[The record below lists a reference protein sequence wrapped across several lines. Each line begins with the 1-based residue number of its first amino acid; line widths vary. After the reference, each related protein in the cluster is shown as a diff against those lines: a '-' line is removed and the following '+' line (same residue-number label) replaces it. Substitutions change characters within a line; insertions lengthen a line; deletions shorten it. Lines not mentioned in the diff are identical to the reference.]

1 MTEITFIFFF
11 CLFVENTMYFN
22 KHTHTH
28 THTQG
33 EMRECF
39 KETNSGVYPKEHGF
53 EKIPT
58 QKFQYD

>member
-1 MTEITFIFFF
+1 
-11 CLFVENTMYFN
+11 MYFN
-22 KHTHTH
+22 KHTHTHTH

>member
-1 MTEITFIFFF
+1 MTEITFNFFFF
-11 CLFVENTMYFN
+11 CLLRILCILTN
-22 KHTHTH
+22 THTH